1 MPSLWA
7 DGLTGPD
14 VDARQGVVMRG
25 SKSER
30 REREEG
36 GVKAEMIS

>member
-14 VDARQGVVMRG
+14 VHARQGVVMRG

-36 GVKAEMIS
+36 WVKAEMIS